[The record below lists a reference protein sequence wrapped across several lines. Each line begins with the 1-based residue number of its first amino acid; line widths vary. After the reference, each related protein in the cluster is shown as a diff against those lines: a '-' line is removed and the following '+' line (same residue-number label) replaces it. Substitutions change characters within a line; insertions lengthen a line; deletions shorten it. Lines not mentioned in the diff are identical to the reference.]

1 MDQIVHLLFTRLV
14 PEVSVEESFLALF
27 VQCEEVDLGTAIL
40 AIVLTLGLE
49 VQNFFAELEQLLLAF
64 LVESLHV
71 IHKHLH

>member
-71 IHKHLH
+71 IHEHLH